1 MKKLI
6 AMMATTTLLSTS
18 AYAISQQEFA
28 KQFNGYDACFM
39 IYDVKAKKIVSEY
52 NPNNRCSQRIA
63 ANSTFKVPLSLMA
76 FDDGLIKQDTTFKWN
91 GEKQFLKMHESDQTP
106 ATWMQNSVVWVS
118 QELSPKLG
126 EDKLKRYLA
135 AFHYGNQD
143 ISGDPGKNNGLT
155 HSWLGSSLKISGEE
169 QLNFLKAM
177 LNNQLGIKSEAIS
190 DTKKNMQLGK
200 LENGAD
206 LYGKTGS
213 GRHGRNERLENP
225 SKKRDG
231 WFVGFVE
238 KDNNQYIFV
247 SNLTDKVDQ
256 TPTPK
261 GTLEPFGS
269 QVLKP
274 ITMTLLNEYFNHP
287 A

>member
-1 MKKLI
+1 MKKLTT
-6 AMMATTTLLSTS
+6 MMLATTLISTS
-18 AYAISQQEFA
+18 AYAISEKEFA
-28 KQFNGYDACFM
+28 EKFKGYDACFM

-76 FDDGLIKQDTTFKWN
+76 FDDGLIKQDTNFKWN
-91 GEKQFLKMHESDQTP
+91 GEKQFLATHESDHTP
-106 ATWMQNSVVWVS
+106 ATWMQHSVVWVS
-118 QELSPKLG
+118 QELAPKLG
-126 EDKLKRYLA
+126 ADKMKQYLA

-143 ISGDPGKNNGLT
+143 ISGDAGKNNGLT
-155 HSWLGSSLKISGEE
+155 HSWLGSSLKISGQE
-169 QLNFLKAM
+169 QLDFLNAM
-177 LNNQLGIKSEAIS
+177 LNNQLGVKQEAIN
-190 DTKKNMQLGK
+190 DTKSNMHLGK
-200 LENGAD
+200 LESGAE

-213 GRHGRNERLENP
+213 GRNGRNERLENP

-256 TPTPK
+256 TPTKK
-261 GTLEPFGS
+261 GSLEPYGS

-274 ITMTLLNEYFNHP
+274 ITMTLLNEYFTRP